1 MTMDERVLV
10 WAPPRDA
17 RLTCGFLQ
25 EAGFGCVSCAT
36 WTDLIREMRRGV
48 AVVLL
53 DGEML
58 TPQVIGSLQVVMS
71 EQPRWSD
78 LPLVV
83 IGGEEVIVRSQGV
96 TELGNVAFLQR
107 PLSLD
112 TLRSTLRA
120 ALRARRRQYEVRDL
134 LAQKDE
140 AERRKDDFLAMLA
153 HELRNPMAPIRT
165 GLQVLRL
172 STDPDAIARIHDM
185 MDRQLAHLSRLV
197 HDLLDVSR
205 IARGRIKLNTAPLD
219 LRPGIT
225 MVVNAARAAAAD
237 KGLTLDARL
246 PDQPVIVD
254 ADSVRVEQMIGNVL
268 NNAIKFTPV
277 NGQVR
282 VELTVEGAEAVI
294 RVHDDGIGIAPDQL
308 AHVFDL
314 FAQAPRE
321 LDRSQGGLGIG
332 LTVVKLLA
340 ELHRG
345 RVEIFSH
352 GEGAGTQAMIR
363 LPLAPSATFIPKPVE
378 AALAPSPAKK
388 VLVIED
394 NQDAAEMLQ
403 AYLSHLGHQVIV
415 AHDGR
420 AGLEMATQ
428 HKPDVIICDIGLP
441 LIDGY
446 EIASRLRGEEGF
458 EGCLLIAMTGYG
470 DVNDRERTRRAGFA
484 HHLTKPADPIKV
496 ARLVAA
502 PGPE

>member
-1 MTMDERVLV
+1 MDERILV
-10 WAPPRDA
+10 WAQPLDA

-25 EAGFGCVSCAT
+25 EAGFVCVTCAT
-36 WTDLIREMRRGV
+36 WTDLIQEMRRGV
-48 AVVLL
+48 AVAVLA
-53 DGEML
+53 GEML

-83 IGGEEVIVRSQGV
+83 VGGEDVIVHSEGV
-96 TELGNVAFLQR
+96 AELGNVAFLQR

-112 TLRSTLRA
+112 TLRSTLRS

-172 STDPDAIARIHDM
+172 SNDPDAITRIHDM

-219 LRPGIT
+219 LRPCVT
-225 MVVNAARAAAAD
+225 MVVNAARAAAAE
-237 KGLTLDARL
+237 KALTLEAVL

-254 ADSVRVEQMIGNVL
+254 ADSVRVEQMIGNVV
-268 NNAIKFTPV
+268 NNAIKFTPA
-277 NGQVR
+277 NGKVR
-282 VELTVEGAEAVI
+282 VELTVDGAEAVI
-294 RVHDDGIGIAPDQL
+294 RVHDDGIGIAADQL

-314 FAQAPRE
+314 FAQAPRA

-345 RVEIFSH
+345 RVEIFSR
-352 GEGAGTQAMIR
+352 GEGTGTEAMIR
-363 LPLAPSATFIPKPVE
+363 LPLAPTSTFIPKPAE
-378 AALAPSPAKK
+378 ARVAPSAPRR

-394 NQDAAEMLQ
+394 NQDAADMLQ
-403 AYLSHLGHQVIV
+403 AYLTHLGHQVMV

-420 AGLEMATQ
+420 AGLEMAAQ

-446 EIASRLRGEEGF
+446 EIASRLRGEAGF

-502 PGPE
+502 AKVE